1 MNLDLTTALESLAH
15 TPRIL
20 DAQLRGRSDAWL
32 TCRKSPETFSPMDV
46 VGHLI
51 LAETTNWLPRVQTI
65 LQNRDK
71 AHQDTRVFPPFDR
84 FAFQPIIACKPIAEL
99 LATFATL
106 RAQSLETL
114 HGLHLTEHELTL
126 PGLHPDFGPVTLGN
140 LLATWVVHD
149 LGHITQI
156 TKTMA
161 NEYSDAVGP
170 WRAYLSVLR

>member
-1 MNLDLTTALESLAH
+1 MHLHLSTANESLAR

-32 TCRKSPETFSPMDV
+32 TCRRSPEAFSPIDV

-65 LQNRDK
+65 LEHR
-71 AHQDTRVFPPFDR
+71 DTRVFPPFDR
-84 FAFQPIIACKPIAEL
+84 FAFRPIITGKPIGEL
-99 LATFATL
+99 LDTFATL

-114 HGLHLTEHELTL
+114 RGLHLTEHDLAL
-126 PGLHPDFGPVTLGN
+126 PGTHPEFGPVTLGN

-156 TKTMA
+156 AKTMA
-161 NEYSDAVGP
+161 NEYAEAVGP
-170 WRAYLSVLR
+170 WSAYLSILK